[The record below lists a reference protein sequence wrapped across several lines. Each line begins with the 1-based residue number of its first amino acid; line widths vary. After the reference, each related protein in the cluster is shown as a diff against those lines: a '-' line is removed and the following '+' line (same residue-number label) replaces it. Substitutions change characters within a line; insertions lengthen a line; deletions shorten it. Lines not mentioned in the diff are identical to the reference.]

1 MYLVATVE
9 KIYDEDFIIKEMLA
23 TGEYGINAHPI
34 SHEAIIEFIRDREWG
49 LGDVEKQFLD
59 KQEVPT
65 QIFIKDED
73 GEDLYISST
82 EREMG
87 GLINV

>member
-1 MYLVATVE
+1 MYLVTTVE

-59 KQEVPT
+59 KQGVPT
-65 QIFIKDED
+65 QISIQDED
-73 GEDLYISST
+73 GEALYFAST
-82 EREMG
+82 LRE
-87 GLINV
+87 LV

>member
-1 MYLVATVE
+1 MYLVTVTE

-49 LGDVEKQFLD
+49 LGDVETEFL
-59 KQEVPT
+59 KNQEVPT
-65 QIFIKDED
+65 QISIQDED
-73 GEDLYISST
+73 GESLYFAST
-82 EREMG
+82 LRE
-87 GLINV
+87 IVNV

>member
-1 MYLVATVE
+1 MYLVTTVE

-49 LGDVEKQFLD
+49 LGDVETEFLK

-65 QIFIKDED
+65 QISIQDED
-73 GEDLYISST
+73 GEALYFAST
-82 EREMG
+82 LRE
-87 GLINV
+87 IANV

>member
-1 MYLVATVE
+1 MYLVTTVE

-49 LGDVEKQFLD
+49 LGDVETEFL
-59 KQEVPT
+59 KNQEVPT
-65 QIFIKDED
+65 QISIQDED
-73 GEDLYISST
+73 GESLYFAST
-82 EREMG
+82 LRE
-87 GLINV
+87 IANV